1 MEYRVTMAIAEG
13 NEDLVTAVFDA
24 LLAAAPEMGPV
35 MDETLPDGPT
45 RYVLALDATD
55 VLSAC
60 AAAIRVF
67 RAAAADAGLVRTH
80 DAAIIDVH
88 AERVPDWE
96 LQQRPE
102 LQTT

>member
-1 MEYRVTMAIAEG
+1 MEYRVTMAISEANEG
-13 NEDLVTAVFDA
+13 VVTAIFDA

-35 MDETLPDGPT
+35 MGEALPDGPT
-45 RYVLALDATD
+45 EYMLGLDATD

-60 AAAIRVF
+60 TSAIRVF
-67 RAAAADAGLVRTH
+67 RAAVADAGAVRAD